1 YGIQQLIELIKT
13 KNISSIDTLQ
23 NALPA
28 RVSREEWL
36 NVGGQLLPVSSVNKL
51 KQLIKTGKL
60 SSWDAVHDY
69 YTIEGNNYAEQKL
82 KHALASFIEIS
93 KVNIKKIDKA
103 TLNSLLDEALV
114 MQQWITENI
123 FTSREKDYTNPFR
136 KMLYNSDE
144 EMNKVVGPLAD
155 NSFINQQKEELKAFT
170 KEIAVLKKKLK

>member
-1 YGIQQLIELIKT
+1 LQTNDRAIDTVDVFIEGIENSKRKVQLLKARQAYNLFVKMIRLYGIQQLIELIKT

-82 KHALASFIEIS
+82 KHALASFI
-93 KVNIKKIDKA
+93 D
-103 TLNSLLDEALV
+103 
-114 MQQWITENI
+114 
-123 FTSREKDYTNPFR
+123 
-136 KMLYNSDE
+136 
-144 EMNKVVGPLAD
+144 
-155 NSFINQQKEELKAFT
+155 
-170 KEIAVLKKKLK
+170 